1 MPNLEEVE
9 ENPPP
14 SDTATFYQQT
24 DRSESTRDYTNIGDE
39 EISLDLSD
47 LDEEISLDLS
57 YLDEDLSQTEM
68 AGPSLPYI
76 PRGRSASEGQVFRDC
91 SPNGSYI
98 SIRAV

>member
-39 EISLDLSD
+39 EISWDLSD
-47 LDEEISLDLS
+47 
-57 YLDEDLSQTEM
+57 LDEDLSQTEM